1 MASAATKSG
10 RAIATARGGDRYI
23 VGPVAKA
30 LQVLVAICSEREA
43 VGLNDLVAITGL
55 PKTTVFRYVSTLR
68 SEGLIETTGNG
79 ERYRASLGLWL
90 LGQTAGVY
98 ENLRSTCL
106 PVMLS
111 LQRQFNETVNLG
123 ALRGRQVV
131 YLEIVESERSLR
143 MQAQVGAQDPL
154 HSTALGKALLA
165 HMPESKWSA
174 YLGNRMQRFTE
185 NTITDRGQLMKQ
197 LREIKESG
205 IAFDRGENE
214 EGALCLAVPL
224 FAEAKVPIAA
234 LSISAPASRLQGTIA
249 DSVAAALKASATA
262 IGERLRPSRLGHTLV
277 KRIGTTRGAL

>member
-1 MASAATKSG
+1 MASTATKSG

>member
-1 MASAATKSG
+1 LAGTTKQEKASAAV
-10 RAIATARGGDRYI
+10 RGDGRYI

-30 LQVLVAICSEREA
+30 LRVLVAICSERQP
-43 VGLNDLVAITGL
+43 VGLNDLVAITDL

-68 SEGLIETTGNG
+68 AEGLVEASGNG

-111 LQRQFNETVNLG
+111 LQKQFNETVNLG

-131 YLEIVESERSLR
+131 YLDIVESERSLR

-154 HSTALGKALLA
+154 HCTALGKALLA
-165 HMPESKWSA
+165 FMPETRWSA
-174 YLGNRMQRFTE
+174 YLGTRLPRFTG
-185 NTITDRGQLMKQ
+185 NTITDRAQLMKQ
-197 LREIKESG
+197 LREIRRTG

-214 EGALCLAVPL
+214 EGALCIAVPL
-224 FAEAKVPIAA
+224 FVEAELPIAA
-234 LSISAPASRLQGTIA
+234 LSISAPAPRLEGKTA
-249 DSVAAALKASATA
+249 TAAAAALKAGAAA
-262 IGERLRPSRLGHTLV
+262 IETRLRSSGLGRLLS
-277 KRIGTTRGAL
+277 KRTPHRDR

>member
-1 MASAATKSG
+1 MASTATKSG

-249 DSVAAALKASATA
+249 DSVAAALKASAAA
-262 IGERLRPSRLGHTLV
+262 IGERLRPSRLGQTLA
-277 KRIGTTRGAL
+277 KRTGTTRGAL

>member
-1 MASAATKSG
+1 
-10 RAIATARGGDRYI
+10 
-23 VGPVAKA
+23 VAKA
-30 LQVLVAICSEREA
+30 VQVLVAICSERQP
-43 VGLNDLVAITGL
+43 VGLNDLVAITAL

-68 SEGLIETTGNG
+68 SEGLIEVTGNG

-154 HSTALGKALLA
+154 HCTALGKVLLA
-165 HMPESKWSA
+165 YMPESKWSA
-174 YLGNRMQRFTE
+174 YLGTRLQRFTDS
-185 NTITDRGQLMKQ
+185 TITDRTQLTKQ
-197 LREIKESG
+197 LRDIRQSG
-205 IAFDRGENE
+205 VAFDRGENE

-224 FAEAKVPIAA
+224 FAEAQLPIAA
-234 LSISAPASRLQGTIA
+234 LSISAPAPRLQGKTA
-249 DSVAAALKASATA
+249 VAAAAALKAGAAA
-262 IGERLRPSRLGHTLV
+262 IEERLRTSNLGELLSR
-277 KRIGTTRGAL
+277 RGRDSIAR

>member
-1 MASAATKSG
+1 LSAATAKS
-10 RAIATARGGDRYI
+10 ARTPPVKPSDDRYI

-30 LQVLVAICSEREA
+30 LQVLVAICSERQPL
-43 VGLNDLVAITGL
+43 GLNDLVAITDL

-68 SEGLIETTGNG
+68 SEGLIEVTGNG

-154 HSTALGKALLA
+154 HCTALGKVLLA
-165 HMPESKWSA
+165 HMPEAKWSA
-174 YLGNRMQRFTE
+174 YLGTRMQRYTE

-197 LREIKESG
+197 LREIGQSG
-205 IAFDRGENE
+205 VAFDRGENE
-214 EGALCLAVPL
+214 EGALCVAVPL
-224 FAEAKVPIAA
+224 FAGAQTPIAA
-234 LSISAPASRLQGTIA
+234 LSISAPASRLQGKIA
-249 DSVAAALKASATA
+249 ASVVTALKQGAAS
-262 IGERLRPSRLGHTLV
+262 IGEALRSTGLGETLS
-277 KRIGTTRGAL
+277 KHGRR

>member
-1 MASAATKSG
+1 M
-10 RAIATARGGDRYI
+10 RGDDRYI

-30 LQVLVAICSEREA
+30 LQVLVAICSERQPL
-43 VGLNDLVAITGL
+43 GLNDLVAITDL

-68 SEGLIETTGNG
+68 SEGLVEATGNG

-154 HSTALGKALLA
+154 HCTALGKVLLA
-165 HMPESKWSA
+165 YMPESKWSA
-174 YLGNRMQRFTE
+174 YLGIRMQRFTE
-185 NTITDRGQLMKQ
+185 NTITDRTQLMKQ
-197 LREIKESG
+197 LREIRQG
-205 IAFDRGENE
+205 GVAFDRGENE

-224 FAEAKVPIAA
+224 FAGAELPIAA
-234 LSISAPASRLQGTIA
+234 LSISAPASRLQGKTAIA
-249 DSVAAALKASATA
+249 VAAALKTGAAA
-262 IGERLRPSRLGHTLV
+262 IGERLRPSNLEGLMP
-277 KRIGTTRGAL
+277 KRVRDSIMR